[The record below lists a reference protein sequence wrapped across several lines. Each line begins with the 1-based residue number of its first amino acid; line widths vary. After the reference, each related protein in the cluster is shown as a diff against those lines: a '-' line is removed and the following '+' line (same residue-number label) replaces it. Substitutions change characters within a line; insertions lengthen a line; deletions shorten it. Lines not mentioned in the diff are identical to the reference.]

1 MCLKRMLCVILACSL
16 AFGCVGVPARAAEIK
31 VTPTENV
38 SLNFQIPRATSSFRM
53 TIPANKRLAAGTS
66 FPLAA
71 GETVTIKAS
80 YYPFSAN
87 VDVGLIAPDG
97 NFYYVTVT
105 NGSIDKTIQV
115 NANGNYTLQ
124 FRNKSNVDVE
134 LSGYVN
140 Y

>member
-1 MCLKRMLCVILACSL
+1 MRLRRFICMVLACVL
-16 AFGCVGVPARAAEIK
+16 AFGCAGVPAEAAEIE
-31 VTPTENV
+31 VTTPEN
-38 SLNFQIPRATSSFRM
+38 SLLSFRIPRATSSFSM
-53 TIPANKRLAAGTS
+53 TIPANKRLAASTS

-80 YYPFSAN
+80 YYPFSASI
-87 VDVGLIAPDG
+87 DVGLIAPDG

-124 FRNKSNVDVE
+124 FRNNSDVDVE

>member
-1 MCLKRMLCVILACSL
+1 MRLRRWICMILVCVLVVGCFSVPVEAAAVIETTPERTVLTSL
-16 AFGCVGVPARAAEIK
+16 
-31 VTPTENV
+31 
-38 SLNFQIPRATSSFRM
+38 IPRATNSFSM
-53 TIPANKRLAAGTS
+53 TIPANMALSASSS

-80 YYPFSAN
+80 YYPFSASI
-87 VDVGLIAPDG
+87 DVGLIAPDG

-115 NANGNYTLQ
+115 NANGNYTLR
-124 FRNKSNVDVE
+124 FRNNSDVDVE
-134 LSGYVN
+134 MSGCVN

>member
-1 MCLKRMLCVILACSL
+1 MICMALVCAFV
-16 AFGCVGVPARAAEIK
+16 FGCFAVPVEAAEIEIT
-31 VTPTENV
+31 TPESEMENV
-38 SLNFQIPRATSSFRM
+38 AIPFATSSFSM
-53 TIPANKRLAAGTS
+53 TIPSNQKLAASTS

-80 YYPFSAN
+80 YYPFSASI
-87 VDVGLIAPDG
+87 DVGLIAPDG

-124 FRNKSNVDVE
+124 FRNNSDVDVE